1 MHKVFKTD
9 YAGRELIVETGEV
22 AQFANGAVLIRY
34 GDTVLLC
41 TATASSVPREGI
53 DFFLKR

>member
-22 AQFANGAVLIRY
+22 AQFANGAV
-34 GDTVLLC
+34 
-41 TATASSVPREGI
+41 
-53 DFFLKR
+53 